1 MTSLKLHTVCV
12 ISMGTFCV
20 VAMLRTAALASRP
33 CVGRRSTSLAI
44 TRGSTSTSKRGLAAH
59 ASSHGDDHHHDAA
72 HHHHPPPMPPF
83 ARLPV
88 PTQKVRLG
96 RYDFTRQTFL
106 VWISK
111 VVCYLS
117 CCSARSSL
125 PNSIMAYDTTQLY
138 EQNDAVFDDGVAPE
152 LALDF
157 DCQNISS
164 REALA
169 SWLGA
174 FGVIYLFYNLIK
186 WTDPESQRPA
196 LKQHDF
202 IVQTLPY
209 GISDVA
215 NLHAVFPPDA
225 TGHDTHGDDDEEEE
239 EEEE

>member
-111 VVCYLS
+111 VVISHVVLLDLHYLTLLWLMTQHS
-117 CCSARSSL
+117 FTNKMMLCST
-125 PNSIMAYDTTQLY
+125 MA
-138 EQNDAVFDDGVAPE
+138 
-152 LALDF
+152 
-157 DCQNISS
+157 
-164 REALA
+164 
-169 SWLGA
+169 
-174 FGVIYLFYNLIK
+174 
-186 WTDPESQRPA
+186 
-196 LKQHDF
+196 
-202 IVQTLPY
+202 
-209 GISDVA
+209 
-215 NLHAVFPPDA
+215 
-225 TGHDTHGDDDEEEE
+225 
-239 EEEE
+239 